1 MSPNFIA
8 TVAALCCFGAAASL
22 VIQLLRKPKKHIVVR
37 LAGFSWTRDDF
48 CRGWLITGDT
58 GSGKTRSGITRLLYQ
73 VFQNEPTW
81 GGLCIDDKG
90 IYWETLSQMAKHFGR
105 EDDLI
110 LLQVRPDE
118 AASTW
123 QPRHTYNLTSD
134 RSIPFNTFAKAV
146 VDTAA
151 SLGQAGDKAF
161 FKNQAQTHIA
171 AALETLR
178 EIGADVTLENAY
190 HLLLD
195 QSDLDEAMTDLAS
208 SHQTM
213 RRRELA
219 EHFTNRFLSQ
229 PPEQIGGVKETI
241 ANYLQPFITPEIA
254 QVFCAAGNS
263 FDFADLDRGKI
274 VCVAMP
280 QKFQMERRY
289 INTFLKMLFY
299 THALRRFDKPADERQ
314 RDNLLI
320 LWADEAQ
327 RFVTASEDGMSDYNC
342 IDVIREARATV
353 VAAAQSSTS
362 FIPPLGREK
371 ARVFTLN
378 LRNRLIF
385 KAADEEGALESAD
398 FLGKK
403 RVIKKSWG
411 YHSGKMSRN
420 YSEQEEHKIKP
431 HVLRNLREAHG
442 CRCPLR
448 ARPSQEAAAAIRAK
462 RRSLLLVSLGTIILR
477 RLCCHGSRYLEK
489 AVPLCARRQVLALI
503 REAAILWKCKRR
515 RPSRLGQLAKAAL
528 VIDTPCT
535 SQIFYSFAQR
545 RKRLIEATLQLI
557 TLLRTCRLIRN
568 LLKNI

>member
-1 MSPNFIA
+1 VIVDPGT
-8 TVAALCCFGAAASL
+8 TVIVTLCIVTAALLIIHRSRRSTKR
-22 VIQLLRKPKKHIVVR
+22 VVVR
-37 LAGFSWTRDDF
+37 LAGFTWTRDDF

-58 GSGKTRSGITRLLYQ
+58 GSGKTRSGITPLLFQ
-73 VFQNEPTW
+73 VFTNEPNW

-90 IYWETLSQMAKHFGR
+90 IYWETLSEMAKHFGR
-105 EDDLI
+105 EHDLI
-110 LLQVRPDE
+110 LLQVRPDD
-118 AASTW
+118 APSTR
-123 QPRHTYNLTSD
+123 QPCYTYNLTSD
-134 RSIPFNTFAKAV
+134 RTIPYNTFAKAV

-195 QSDLDEAMTDLAS
+195 QSDLDEGMTDLAS
-208 SHQTM
+208 VHQTI

-219 EHFTNRFLSQ
+219 EHFANRFLSQ

-254 QVFCAAGNS
+254 QVFCSARNS
-263 FDFADLDRGKI
+263 FEFADLDRGKI

-299 THALRRFDKPADERQ
+299 THALRRFDKSADQRR

-420 YSEQEEHKIKP
+420 YSEHEEHKIKP
-431 HVLRNLREAHG
+431 HTLRNLRKHMAVVVHCE
-442 CRCPLR
+442 
-448 ARPSQEAAAAIRAK
+448 
-462 RRSLLLVSLGTIILR
+462 RS
-477 RLCCHGSRYLEK
+477 H
-489 AVPLCARRQVLALI
+489 
-503 REAAILWKCKRR
+503 
-515 RPSRLGQLAKAAL
+515 
-528 VIDTPCT
+528 
-535 SQIFYSFAQR
+535 R
-545 RKRLIEATLQLI
+545 RK
-557 TLLRTCRLIRN
+557 LLPPTEPNGKVCRWFTGLPRPRSQ
-568 LLKNI
+568 

>member
-1 MSPNFIA
+1 MSPNFTA
-8 TVAALCCFGAAASL
+8 GVVALCCFGAAASL
-22 VIQLLRKPKKHIVVR
+22 VIQLLRKAKKQVAVR
-37 LAGFSWTRDDF
+37 LAGFTWTRDDF

-58 GSGKTRSGITRLLYQ
+58 GSGKTRSGITPLLFQ
-73 VFQNEPTW
+73 VFTNEPTW

-90 IYWETLSQMAKHFGR
+90 IYWETLSEMAKHFGR

-110 LLQVRPDE
+110 LLQVRPDD
-118 AASTW
+118 AANTW
-123 QPRHTYNLTSD
+123 QPRHTYNLISD
-134 RSIPFNTFAKAV
+134 RTIPYNTFAKAV

-208 SHQTM
+208 GHQTM
-213 RRRELA
+213 RRRELT

-241 ANYLQPFITPEIA
+241 ANYLQPFITPEIS
-254 QVFCAAGNS
+254 QVFCAARNS

-299 THALRRFDKPADERQ
+299 THALRRFDKAANERQ

-371 ARVFTLN
+371 ARVLTLN

-385 KAADEEGALESAD
+385 KAADEEGAIESAD

-420 YSEQEEHKIKP
+420 YSEQEEHKLKP
-431 HVLRNLREAHG
+431 HVLRNLPKHTAV
-442 CRCPLR
+442 
-448 ARPSQEAAAAIRAK
+448 
-462 RRSLLLVSLGTIILR
+462 LVHCERG
-477 RLCCHGSRYLEK
+477 H
-489 AVPLCARRQVLALI
+489 
-503 REAAILWKCKRR
+503 
-515 RPSRLGQLAKAAL
+515 
-528 VIDTPCT
+528 
-535 SQIFYSFAQR
+535 R
-545 RKRLIEATLQLI
+545 RKVLSPVEPDGRVPAWF
-557 TLLRTCRLIRN
+557 R
-568 LLKNI
+568 